1 MLIIPDQWAVRVG
14 GQRRLA
20 RPRQAEEQRN
30 VRWMVRVHVRR
41 TVHRKDAHIRQV
53 VVHRVED
60 GLLDLT
66 GIMRADNHHL
76 ALRKRLQNRAR
87 RVQAEFLVVFE
98 AQLAGVDDR
107 PVRLESRQLVC
118 VGVDEQRLG
127 KQTVPRLL
135 RHHRNAKSIV
145 RISAGVSIK
154 PKQLSSLRQVRD
166 RHLFDATEDLRGDGQ
181 IHLAPVDVA
190 VNVGRIL
197 EELVLGTAP
206 RPLTSVDVQSAI
218 GSQDALPAQDSQL
231 EQPGDREVAMDRGA
245 SEIKDRRG
253 RHRGHDR
260 SPIAGSPPTT
270 ETGGAGLA

>member
-1 MLIIPDQWAVRVG
+1 MLIIPDQRAVRVG
-14 GQRRLA
+14 RKRRLA

-30 VRWMVRVHVRR
+30 VRWMVRVYVRR
-41 TVHRKDAHIRQV
+41 TVHRKDAHFRQIV
-53 VVHRVED
+53 IHRVED
-60 GLLDLT
+60 GLLDFT
-66 GIMRADNHHL
+66 GVMRADNHHL
-76 ALRKRLQNRAR
+76 ALPERLQDRAR
-87 RVQAEFLVVFE
+87 RVQAKLLVVFE

-107 PVRLESRQLVC
+107 PIRLESRQLVR

-127 KQTVPRLL
+127 EQAVPRLL

-154 PKQLSSLRQVRD
+154 PKQLFSLRQVRD